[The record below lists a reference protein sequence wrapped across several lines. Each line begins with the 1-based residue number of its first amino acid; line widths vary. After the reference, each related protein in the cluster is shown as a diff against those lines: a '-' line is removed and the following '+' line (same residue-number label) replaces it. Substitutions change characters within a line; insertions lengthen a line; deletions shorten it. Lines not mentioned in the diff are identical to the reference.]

1 MMVRVAFPPPVLDSI
16 ESEYGRR
23 KSSQ

>member
-1 MMVRVAFPPPVLDSI
+1 MMVRVAFPPPLLDSI